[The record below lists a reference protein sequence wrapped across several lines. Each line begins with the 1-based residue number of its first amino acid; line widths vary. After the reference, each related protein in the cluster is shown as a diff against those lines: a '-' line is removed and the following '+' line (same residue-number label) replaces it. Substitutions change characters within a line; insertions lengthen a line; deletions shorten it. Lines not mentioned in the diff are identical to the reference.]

1 MQELEKISD
10 VELLGE
16 IQRRF
21 DEKNRTLNE
30 TEFLNKKLIE
40 LNKRLMEADSVK
52 SQFLSLIKNEFNN
65 PISSVLNICSH
76 LVSGKKPEKAHE
88 LIEMLHMEVLRLDF
102 QIKNII
108 AASEIEAGKSENYY
122 MKVDFASIMDD
133 VRSSFYYLIKDKNL
147 NLEFTDETK
156 GDIYTDAGKIYLILL
171 NLVSNACEYTFEN
184 GNIWVAVR
192 NDDKNLYID
201 VKDDG
206 EGIEVE
212 NKLLVYN
219 RFTQFSKGATRAK
232 TGLGLGLSV
241 VKGVVEALGGEV
253 DYESKKGKTE
263 FSITIP
269 LPSEDLVRSGSGGSN
284 DILFEDF
291 DDAVEM

>member
-212 NKLLVYN
+212 SKLLVYN

>member
-171 NLVSNACEYTFEN
+171 NLVSNASEYTFEN